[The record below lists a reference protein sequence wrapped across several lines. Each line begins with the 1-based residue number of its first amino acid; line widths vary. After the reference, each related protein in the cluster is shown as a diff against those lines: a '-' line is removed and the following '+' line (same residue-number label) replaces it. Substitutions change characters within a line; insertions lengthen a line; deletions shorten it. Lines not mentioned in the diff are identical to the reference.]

1 MKNMKMQRLVAI
13 AALLYSAISWG
24 LFWYPFRLLE
34 GWGVGGLAAI
44 FIAYLLPLLGIGWW
58 YGKALWQVRSHWL
71 WLTVLGFASGWSN
84 VGYVLG
90 VLEGEVMRVLLLFYL
105 APLWTV
111 LLAWVFLRERLSTL
125 GWWVIVL
132 SLGGAMVMLW
142 QPQAGLPLPANVAEW
157 LGLSAGMTFA
167 LSVVAGRHLG
177 DAVSDWVKT
186 VAVWLGV
193 AVLTG
198 VGLLFYPQQITGMVY
213 SWDAAWLL
221 LGLAVAIALVTYA
234 VQYGVARIPASQ
246 SSVIFLF
253 ELVVAAIAAYWL
265 THERMVLN
273 EWIGAAMILTASLF
287 SGRMQQD

>member
-1 MKNMKMQRLVAI
+1 MKMQRLVAI

-58 YGKALWQVRSHWL
+58 YGKALWQVRRHWL

-287 SGRMQQD
+287 SG

>member
-1 MKNMKMQRLVAI
+1 M
-13 AALLYSAISWG
+13 
-24 LFWYPFRLLE
+24 LE

-58 YGKALWQVRSHWL
+58 YGKALWQVRRHWL

-234 VQYGVARIPASQ
+234 VQYAVARIPASQ

-273 EWIGAAMILTASLF
+273 EWVGAAMILTASLF

>member
-1 MKNMKMQRLVAI
+1 MKMQRLVAI

-44 FIAYLLPLLGIGWW
+44 FIAYWLPLLGIGWW
-58 YGKALWQVRSHWL
+58 YGKALWQVRRHWL

-198 VGLLFYPQQITGMVY
+198 VGLLFYPQHITGMVY

>member
-1 MKNMKMQRLVAI
+1 M
-13 AALLYSAISWG
+13 
-24 LFWYPFRLLE
+24 
-34 GWGVGGLAAI
+34 
-44 FIAYLLPLLGIGWW
+44 
-58 YGKALWQVRSHWL
+58 
-71 WLTVLGFASGWSN
+71 
-84 VGYVLG
+84 
-90 VLEGEVMRVLLLFYL
+90 
-105 APLWTV
+105 
-111 LLAWVFLRERLSTL
+111 
-125 GWWVIVL
+125 
-132 SLGGAMVMLW
+132 
-142 QPQAGLPLPANVAEW
+142 
-157 LGLSAGMTFA
+157 
-167 LSVVAGRHLG
+167 
-177 DAVSDWVKT
+177 
-186 VAVWLGV
+186 

>member
-1 MKNMKMQRLVAI
+1 MKMQRLVAI

-58 YGKALWQVRSHWL
+58 YGKALWQVRRHWL

-198 VGLLFYPQQITGMVY
+198 VGLLFYPQHITGMVY

-221 LGLAVAIALVTYA
+221 RGLAVAIALVTYA

>member
-1 MKNMKMQRLVAI
+1 MKMQRLVAI

-44 FIAYLLPLLGIGWW
+44 FIAYWLPLLGIGWW
-58 YGKALWQVRSHWL
+58 YGKALWQVRRHWL

>member
-1 MKNMKMQRLVAI
+1 MKMQRLVAI

-58 YGKALWQVRSHWL
+58 YGKALWQVRRHWL

-90 VLEGEVMRVLLLFYL
+90 VLEGEVMRVVLLFYL

>member
-1 MKNMKMQRLVAI
+1 MKMQRLVAI

-58 YGKALWQVRSHWL
+58 YGKALWQVRRHWL

-111 LLAWVFLRERLSTL
+111 LQAWVFLRERLSTL

>member
-1 MKNMKMQRLVAI
+1 MKMQRLVAI

-58 YGKALWQVRSHWL
+58 YGKALWQVRRHWL

-221 LGLAVAIALVTYA
+221 LGLAVAITLVTYA

-273 EWIGAAMILTASLF
+273 EWIGASMILTASLF

>member
-1 MKNMKMQRLVAI
+1 MKMQRLVAI

-58 YGKALWQVRSHWL
+58 YGKALWQVRRHWL

-234 VQYGVARIPASQ
+234 VQYGVVRIPASQ

>member
-1 MKNMKMQRLVAI
+1 MKMQRLVAI

-58 YGKALWQVRSHWL
+58 YGKALWQVRRHWL

-287 SGRMQQD
+287 SGRMQQG

>member
-1 MKNMKMQRLVAI
+1 MKMQRLVAI
-13 AALLYSAISWG
+13 AALLYATISWG

-58 YGKALWQVRSHWL
+58 YGKALWQVRHHWL

-177 DAVSDWVKT
+177 DTVSDWVKT

-213 SWDAAWLL
+213 SWNAVWLL
-221 LGLAVAIALVTYA
+221 LGLAVAITLVTYA

>member
-1 MKNMKMQRLVAI
+1 MKMQRLVAI

-58 YGKALWQVRSHWL
+58 YGKALWQVRRHWL

-234 VQYGVARIPASQ
+234 VQYGVTRIPASQ

>member
-1 MKNMKMQRLVAI
+1 MKMQRLVAI

-44 FIAYLLPLLGIGWW
+44 FIAYWLPLLGIGWW
-58 YGKALWQVRSHWL
+58 YGKALWQVRRHWL

-273 EWIGAAMILTASLF
+273 EWVGAAMILTASLF

>member
-1 MKNMKMQRLVAI
+1 MKMQRLVAI

-58 YGKALWQVRSHWL
+58 YGKALWQVRRHWL

-132 SLGGAMVMLW
+132 SLGGAIVMLW

>member
-1 MKNMKMQRLVAI
+1 MKMQRLVAI

-24 LFWYPFRLLE
+24 LFWYPFRLFE

-213 SWDAAWLL
+213 SWDATWLL

>member
-1 MKNMKMQRLVAI
+1 MKMQRLVAI

-58 YGKALWQVRSHWL
+58 YGKALWQVRRHWL

>member
-1 MKNMKMQRLVAI
+1 MKMQRLVAI

>member
-1 MKNMKMQRLVAI
+1 MKMQRLVAI

-58 YGKALWQVRSHWL
+58 YGNALWQVRRHWL

>member
-1 MKNMKMQRLVAI
+1 MKMQRLVAI

-58 YGKALWQVRSHWL
+58 YGKALWQVRHHWL

-253 ELVVAAIAAYWL
+253 QLVVAAIAAYWL
-265 THERMVLN
+265 THERMVLYQ
-273 EWIGAAMILTASLF
+273 W
-287 SGRMQQD
+287 